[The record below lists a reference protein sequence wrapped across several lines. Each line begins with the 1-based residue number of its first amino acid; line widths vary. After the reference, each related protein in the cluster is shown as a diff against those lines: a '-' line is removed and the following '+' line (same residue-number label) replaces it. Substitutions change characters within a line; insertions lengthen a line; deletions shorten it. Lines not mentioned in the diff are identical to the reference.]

1 MLQVVEYL
9 DGTNLIY
16 AGLGLSLLPQN
27 QESLKESVYPIA
39 EIIGPMSIALGSVV
53 GLYQFSH
60 IFSI

>member
-1 MLQVVEYL
+1 M

-27 QESLKESVYPIA
+27 QESLKEGVYPIA

-53 GLYQFSH
+53 GLYLST
-60 IFSI
+60 I